1 MYKKNPGRR
10 SAKLVAISF
19 ATIGLLAFA
28 AARGQVGPPV
38 AVEQGNKQE
47 LGQALEKYEQAIE
60 GQLYSEAA
68 DAGKL
73 YISELLNDPNHDS
86 LDRSRA
92 LVRLGFAQQHAGEI
106 DAAIEHYALAIE
118 IVETGADRLSTQLVE
133 PLLGLSRV
141 LAQAGDYRAAV
152 ASYKRALHVQQVNQ
166 GLYSLALADTV
177 SELSEVYYRLGDYQ
191 RANGLQQSYVG
202 IYQRKFPGDDLQQ
215 LPALYSRADMYYK
228 TDRLIDSQLS
238 YRRII
243 SMIERADGQRS
254 LQLLPAIYKIS
265 ELLQNNV
272 ILDGNN
278 GNYTARRF
286 LRRAIYVAENHEGAT
301 NLDRADSHIALGDHL
316 SLKTGDRRAA
326 MRHYLT
332 AWQQLSVDDSWAEE
346 RDARFGNPTLLNDWP
361 SYTTPAMRKLIM
373 LSQTDLDDLSGQLV
387 VRYDVDANGRTRDL
401 QLVEGDPVG
410 YWDSIVLT
418 HVEKF
423 IFRPHIVDGAP
434 AGSSDLVYE
443 IRYSVGDRELP
454 ANLRQNG
461 LSRQTSYHTQ

>member
-1 MYKKNPGRR
+1 MYKNNPGKR
-10 SAKLVAISF
+10 SAKLIATSF

-28 AARGQVGPPV
+28 AAHGQAGPPV
-38 AVEQGNKQE
+38 AAEPGNEQE

-60 GQLYSEAA
+60 GQLFNEAA
-68 DAGKL
+68 DAAKL
-73 YISELLNDPNHDS
+73 YINALLQDPNHDS
-86 LDRSRA
+86 VDRSRA
-92 LVRLGFAQQHAGEI
+92 LVRLGFARQQAGEI
-106 DAAIEHYALAIE
+106 DAAIEDYALAIE
-118 IVETGADRLSTQLVE
+118 IVETDADRLSIQLVE
-133 PLLGLSRV
+133 PLLGLGRI
-141 LAQAGDYRAAV
+141 LAQAGDYRAAA

-166 GLYSLALADTV
+166 GLHSLALGATV
-177 SELSEVYYRLGDYQ
+177 SELSEIYYRLGDYQ
-191 RANGLQQSYVG
+191 RANGLQQSYVN

-215 LPALYSRADMYYK
+215 LPALYSRANMYYK
-228 TDRLIDSQLS
+228 TDRLIDSRLS

-243 SMIERADGQRS
+243 SMIERTDGQQS

-272 ILDGNN
+272 ILDGSN

-286 LRRAIYVAENHEGAT
+286 LRRAVYVAENHEGAT

-332 AWQQLSVDDSWAEE
+332 AWQQLSVDESWAEE

-373 LSQTDLDDLSGQLV
+373 LSQTDLDDLSGRLI

-418 HVEKF
+418 YVDKF
-423 IFRPHIVDGAP
+423 IFRPCIVEGKA
-434 AGSSDLVYE
+434 AAISDLVYE
-443 IRYSVGDRELP
+443 IRYSVKDRELP
-454 ANLRQNG
+454 ADLRQNG
-461 LSRQTSYHTQ
+461 QSRLASYQTR